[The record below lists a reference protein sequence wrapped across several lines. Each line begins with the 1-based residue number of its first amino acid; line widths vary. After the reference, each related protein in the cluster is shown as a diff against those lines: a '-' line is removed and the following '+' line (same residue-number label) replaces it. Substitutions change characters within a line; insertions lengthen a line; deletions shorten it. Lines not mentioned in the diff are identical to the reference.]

1 MGELARTLVSLS
13 GPESVHGVIPEAL
26 VRLEALYDASTAT
39 AAGGNGPEIGD
50 IIKEEQYGKT
60 TVVKDMHARK
70 ARMASLVQAGGPGS
84 GFVALA
90 GGFGTLEELMEAV
103 TWNYLGI
110 HDKGV
115 VMFNVE
121 GYWDGLMRWVERSVE
136 DGFIAKGSGGAGI
149 LMEAKDAE
157 GVVRALS
164 EYRTGEG
171 RLGLKWGDE

>member
-13 GPESVHGVIPEAL
+13 GPSSVHGVIPEAL
-26 VRLEALYDASTAT
+26 VRLEALYDSTTTTTAT
-39 AAGGNGPEIGD
+39 ASEIGA

-70 ARMASLVQAGGPGS
+70 ARMASLVQQGGPGS

-90 GGFGTLEELMEAV
+90 GGFGTLEELMEVV

-115 VMFNVE
+115 VVFNVE

-136 DGFIAKGSGGAGI
+136 EGFVGRESGAAGI

-157 GVVRALS
+157 AVVRALR
-164 EYRTGEG
+164 EYRIGEG
-171 RLGLKWGDE
+171 RLGLKWGEE